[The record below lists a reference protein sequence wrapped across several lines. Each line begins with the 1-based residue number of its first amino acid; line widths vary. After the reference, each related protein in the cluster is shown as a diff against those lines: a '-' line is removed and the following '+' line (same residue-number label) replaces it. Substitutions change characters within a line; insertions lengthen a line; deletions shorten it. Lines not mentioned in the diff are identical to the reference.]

1 MAVERLNLKEE
12 GMADILSNEHWLRYE
27 AVAPLVKGKIVLDIA
42 CGSGYGTDYLAKN
55 GAKEIIGCDIDKNSI
70 TKSQFCYQAPNLKFQ
85 TADALKLP
93 FENGKFDLIVS
104 LETIEHFS
112 ADKQSV
118 LLQEF
123 KRVLKEDGTLIVSTP
138 NSLASR
144 EKNPWH
150 LKELNKE
157 ELKNLLKEKFLYS
170 RIYEQ
175 GSAMATFIKGA
186 QESHFRISSVFQ
198 AKYYLALA
206 SDRELTNELPSLA
219 SLNPLALAAKE
230 NHPLMKIIDKIYC
243 RLNKLSF
250 FTQIFKSFSERTL
263 KREAG
268 KRE

>member
-1 MAVERLNLKEE
+1 M
-12 GMADILSNEHWLRYE
+12 
-27 AVAPLVKGKIVLDIA
+27 
-42 CGSGYGTDYLAKN
+42 AKN

-93 FENGKFDLIVS
+93 FENDKFDLIVS

-123 KRVLKEDGTLIVSTP
+123 KRVLKADGTLIISTP

-157 ELKNLLKEKFLYS
+157 ELKNLLRKNF
-170 RIYEQ
+170 
-175 GSAMATFIKGA
+175 FILSMNRECYGYFYKRLS
-186 QESHFRISSVFQ
+186 ESHFRISSVFQ
-198 AKYYLALA
+198 AKY
-206 SDRELTNELPSLA
+206 
-219 SLNPLALAAKE
+219 
-230 NHPLMKIIDKIYC
+230 I
-243 RLNKLSF
+243 
-250 FTQIFKSFSERTL
+250 
-263 KREAG
+263 
-268 KRE
+268 